1 MFKNKYFILIIIL
14 LCLLPSALIL
24 FTYDKLPDK
33 IPIHFDIS
41 GNADNYI
48 GKNAYLIGVPVFNV
62 LLTLLVTFMINADP
76 KKHNNPLVIK
86 LIGVFIVPIINILTT
101 IFIIFVSLNYKM
113 PSYLNLS
120 VFLGLSF
127 IVIGNYLP
135 KTKQNYTIG
144 IKIPWTLNSTDNWNK
159 THRLAGFLWV
169 IGGVLLIIFPK
180 QISIFIAILIII
192 VPCVY
197 SYALYTFKKI

>member
-76 KKHNNPLVIK
+76 KKHNHPLVIK

-180 QISIFIAILIII
+180 QISIFITILITI